1 MDFLIQMTI
10 LIINK
15 KISILCMINFLK
27 NLIISLIIKKT
38 FMKNHIII
46 YNIKHLKDQKE
57 I

>member
-15 KISILCMINFLK
+15 KISILCMINFFK

-46 YNIKHLKDQKE
+46 SNIKHLKDQKE